1 MKQPI
6 VEYLF
11 DYILKNVCH
20 GNKSEFAR
28 KMDIRRQDVN
38 RLDQRIHEGA
48 TSARAMESMLNL
60 LMKESLSIDEV
71 MKDYN
76 DDPEKTIVKIDS
88 PTQILHEK
96 LMREWKQ
103 ANQRMEVF
111 KGAESFMYELE
122 ATFCSSECRATHQCE
137 NDCPCK
143 RFYEYIAWLKGEMD
157 KSA

>member
-20 GNKSEFAR
+20 ENKSDLAR
-28 KMDIRRQDVN
+28 KMNIRRQDVN

-60 LMKESLSIDEV
+60 LMEENLSIDEV
-71 MKDYN
+71 MKDYYDN
-76 DDPEKTIVKIDS
+76 SGNTTVKIVS
-88 PTQILHEK
+88 PTQVLRQK
-96 LMREWKQ
+96 LTREWKD
-103 ANQRMEVF
+103 ANKRMEVF

-122 ATFCSSECRATHQCE
+122 STFCSPQCRSTHKCE

>member
-60 LMKESLSIDEV
+60 LMKENLSIA
-71 MKDYN
+71 
-76 DDPEKTIVKIDS
+76 PFFCLS
-88 PTQILHEK
+88 
-96 LMREWKQ
+96 
-103 ANQRMEVF
+103 F
-111 KGAESFMYELE
+111 K
-122 ATFCSSECRATHQCE
+122 R
-137 NDCPCK
+137 DCH
-143 RFYEYIAWLKGEMD
+143 LKGQIRELLLEFQHILSSP
-157 KSA
+157 KICSHRRT